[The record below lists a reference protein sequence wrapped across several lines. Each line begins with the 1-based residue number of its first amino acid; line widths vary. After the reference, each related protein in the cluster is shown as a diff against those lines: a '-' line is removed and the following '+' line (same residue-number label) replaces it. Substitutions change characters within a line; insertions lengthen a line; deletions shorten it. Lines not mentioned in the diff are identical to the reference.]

1 MKGSLILIP
10 TPIDNDSQISDD
22 ARKLLLEHSKSGGKI
37 LIEEAKVGRRRW
49 LHYGLP
55 RENIDEFILYNE
67 HTREDLNSKII
78 AELKLGKSYVL
89 MSDCGLPAF
98 CDPGQEL
105 VSLCHDEKIT
115 VTSTSFS
122 NSIAL
127 AIALSGFNH
136 QKFVFEGFLSNKN
149 DQRVNELKR
158 LKQEKN
164 TLILMDT
171 PYRLKKLL
179 EELKELNL
187 GRRIFLGLDLN
198 QKTEELFRGDPETI
212 LNELKD
218 FKREFIL
225 IIEGIN
231 GKRS

>member
-1 MKGSLILIP
+1 MKGTLTLIP
-10 TPIDNDSQISDD
+10 TPIDNDSFITND
-22 ARKLLLEHSKSGGKI
+22 AKEFLLKHCENGGKI

-55 RENIDEFILYNE
+55 RESIEDFILYNE
-67 HTREDLNSKII
+67 HTRDELNSNII
-78 AELKLGKSYVL
+78 SGLKSGLNYVL

-105 VSLCHDEKIT
+105 VSLCHDEKIK
-115 VTSTSFS
+115 VSSTSFS

-127 AIALSGFNH
+127 AVALSGFNH

-149 DQRVNELKR
+149 DQRNKDLKR

-179 EELKELNL
+179 GELNDLNL

-198 QKTEELFRGDPETI
+198 QKTEELLRGTPDEI
-212 LNELKD
+212 LKELKD

-225 IIEGIN
+225 MIEGTN
-231 GKRS
+231 GQ